1 MRLTKTLVAAA
12 LAGTVTASSAFAGG
26 LAVEIVEPPVVV
38 VEPEAPAPRGSLAG
52 PLGFLLP
59 LAAVGALG
67 QSRWWYAGQ
76 EPDELLAEIFL
87 WACHGPPTY
96 LDSWW
101 ELTPCREAAR

>member
-1 MRLTKTLVAAA
+1 MRPTKTLVAAA

-59 LAAVGALG
+59 LAAVGALV
-67 QSRWWYAGQ
+67 A
-76 EPDELLAEIFL
+76 LA
-87 WACHGPPTY
+87 ASD
-96 LDSWW
+96 DS
-101 ELTPCREAAR
+101 